1 MLVLRRN
8 RFLEKKFL
16 AFSYLQP
23 CFSTSQEA
31 PQFNYFEF
39 GSRMIPHPEK
49 VKKGGEDAFF
59 ANKNVLSVADGV
71 GGWADV
77 GVDPGLYSK
86 RLCKNI
92 EELVK
97 NRWDI
102 YKISTRQLL
111 IDAAERTKE
120 QGSSTVCITILDE
133 QRPLLH
139 TAYIGDS
146 SYLLLRLVEGNLKV
160 LHHSP
165 EQQKE
170 FNFPFQIGSYGD
182 PPQAAKVTNHQ
193 VQHNDIVVV
202 GTDGLFD
209 NLEDKQIVDT
219 IKPFVQA
226 NPTIADL
233 GLVSDMIAELAYKFS
248 LDMKY
253 MSPFAKK
260 AYEAYYDYQGG
271 KSDDITVVVGQVK
284 IQGSQLQMSD
294 FE

>member
-1 MLVLRRN
+1 
-8 RFLEKKFL
+8 
-16 AFSYLQP
+16 
-23 CFSTSQEA
+23 
-31 PQFNYFEF
+31 
-39 GSRMIPHPEK
+39 
-49 VKKGGEDAFF
+49 
-59 ANKNVLSVADGV
+59 LSVADGV

-86 RLCKNI
+86 KLCKNI
-92 EELVK
+92 EQLTK

-102 YKISTRQLL
+102 YKISPRQLL
-111 IDAAERTKE
+111 IDAAELTKE
-120 QGSSTVCITILDE
+120 QGSSTVCTVILDE
-133 QRPLLH
+133 QRPLIH

-165 EQQKE
+165 EQQKD
-170 FNFPFQIGSYGD
+170 FNFPFQIGSVGD
-182 PPQAAKVTNHQ
+182 PPQVAKVTKHQ
-193 VQHNDIVVV
+193 VQNNDIIVV

-226 NPTIADL
+226 DPNLADVEL
-233 GLVSDMIAELAYKFS
+233 LSEMIAELAYKFS
-248 LDMKY
+248 LDEKH

-260 AYEAYYDYQGG
+260 AYEAYYDFVGG

-284 IQGSQLQMSD
+284 IRGPQMSL
-294 FE
+294 ETNE